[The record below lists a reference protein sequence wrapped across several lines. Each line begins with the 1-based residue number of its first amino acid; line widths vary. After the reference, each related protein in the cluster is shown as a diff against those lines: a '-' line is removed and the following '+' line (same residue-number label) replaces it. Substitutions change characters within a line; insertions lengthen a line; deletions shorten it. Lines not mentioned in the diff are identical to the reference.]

1 MMKIRGRI
9 FAVDDDELIVTM
21 LARALK
27 NEGYEVQFQTTPQDV
42 VANIIA
48 WQPDIVF
55 LDVDLAEEMTGFD
68 ILAVLKKDGVG
79 AEVVMLT
86 ADDSAESAIRAMKL
100 GAVEYFT
107 KPFNLD
113 EIKIIT
119 GNIIENIRH
128 KAEVDYHRERVCPY
142 FEHGLVG
149 ESALIKEIL
158 KTAEKLVQARAE
170 TILITG
176 ESGSGKE
183 VLARYLHCRRQK
195 AETAGQS
202 HSGPFFAVNCT
213 ALPENLIESELF
225 GHVKGAFTDARVD
238 KKGIFE
244 LAGDGTLL
252 LDEIGDMRLDLQ
264 AKLLRVLEER
274 TVRRLGGS
282 VDLPVE
288 ATVIVTTNKDLKAAA
303 EQGDFR
309 KDLFFRLST
318 FAMQLPPLRDRG
330 DDIVLL
336 ANHFLRY
343 FASKYLKKG
352 IKGFAVE
359 AEKAMLSYG
368 WPGNVRELRNLIERC
383 VVLEEAET
391 ITKEHLL
398 PNLDGW
404 AGSAPSASSRIILP
418 EEGLSLEELEKDLIR
433 QALERTGANQTKAAK
448 LLGLSYDTLRYQ
460 MKKFALT

>member
-1 MMKIRGRI
+1 MIKIRGRI

-27 NEGYEVQFQTTPQDV
+27 SEGYEVNFQTTPQDV

-68 ILAVLKKDGVG
+68 ILTALKKEGLD

-119 GNIIENIRH
+119 GNIIENIRR
-128 KAEVDYHRERVCPY
+128 KAEIDYHRKSACPY

-149 ESALIKEIL
+149 ESPSMMEIL
-158 KTAEKLVQARAE
+158 KKAEKLVQARAE

-183 VLARYLHCRRQK
+183 VLARHIHCRRQK
-195 AETAGQS
+195 AEGAGQ
-202 HSGPFFAVNCT
+202 GPFFAVNCT
-213 ALPENLIESELF
+213 ALPEHLIESELF
-225 GHVKGAFTDARVD
+225 GHVKGAFTDARSD
-238 KKGIFE
+238 KKGVFE

-264 AKLLRVLEER
+264 AKLLRVIEER

-318 FAMQLPPLRDRG
+318 FATELPPLRERG
-330 DDIVLL
+330 DDILLL
-336 ANHFLRY
+336 AHHFLLY
-343 FASKYLKKG
+343 FSSKYLKKG
-352 IKGFAVE
+352 IKGFSPE
-359 AEKAMLSYG
+359 AEKAMLFYG
-368 WPGNVRELRNLIERC
+368 WPGNVRELRNIIERC
-383 VVLEEAET
+383 VVLEEMET
-391 ITKEHLL
+391 ITREHLL
-398 PNLDGW
+398 PNLAGW
-404 AGSAPSASSRIILP
+404 ADSGPLASARIILP
-418 EEGLSLEELEKDLIR
+418 EEGLFLEELEKDLIR

-448 LLGLSYDTLRYQ
+448 LLGISYDTLRYQ
-460 MKKFALT
+460 MKKFELV

>member
-1 MMKIRGRI
+1 MKIRGRI

-27 NEGYEVQFQTTPQDV
+27 GEGYEVNFQTSPQDLIG
-42 VANIIA
+42 NIIA

-55 LDVDLAEEMTGFD
+55 LDVDLAEDVSGFE
-68 ILAVLKKDGVG
+68 ILAALKKEGIG

-86 ADDSAESAIRAMKL
+86 ADDSAESAVRAMKL
-100 GAVEYFT
+100 GAIEYFT

-119 GNIIENIRH
+119 GNIIENIRR
-128 KAEVDYHRERVCPY
+128 KAELDYHREKVCPY

-149 ESALIKEIL
+149 ESAQIREIL
-158 KTAEKLVQARAE
+158 RKAEKLVQARAE

-183 VLARYLHCRRQK
+183 VLARHFHCRLQNGD
-195 AETAGQS
+195 ATGPGQR
-202 HSGPFFAVNCT
+202 PFFAVNCT

-225 GHVKGAFTDARVD
+225 GHVKGAFTDARAD

-244 LAGDGTLL
+244 LAADGTLL

-264 AKLLRVLEER
+264 AKLLRVVEER

-288 ATVIVTTNKDLKAAA
+288 ATVIVTTNKNLKAAA
-303 EQGDFR
+303 EQGGFR
-309 KDLFFRLST
+309 KDLFFRLSA
-318 FAMQLPPLRDRG
+318 FSLELPPLRERG
-330 DDIVLL
+330 EDILL
-336 ANHFLRY
+336 VARHFLLY
-343 FASKYLKKG
+343 FASKYRKKG
-352 IKGFAVE
+352 IKEFSAE
-359 AEKAMLSYG
+359 AERAMLSYG
-368 WPGNVRELRNLIERC
+368 WPGNVRELRNMIERC
-383 VVLEEAET
+383 VVLEDMET

-398 PNLDGW
+398 PNMADW
-404 AGSAPSASSRIILP
+404 AGSELPATTGARILLP
-418 EEGLSLEELEKDLIR
+418 EQGLSLEELEKDLIR
-433 QALERTGANQTKAAK
+433 QALERTNSNQAKAAR
-448 LLGLSYDTLRYQ
+448 LLGISYDTLRYQ

>member
-1 MMKIRGRI
+1 MIKIRGRI

-27 NEGYEVQFQTTPQDV
+27 GEGYEVSFQTTPQDV

-68 ILAVLKKDGVG
+68 ILAAIKKEGLD

-119 GNIIENIRH
+119 GNIIENIRR
-128 KAEVDYHRERVCPY
+128 KAEIDYHRKNACPY

-149 ESALIKEIL
+149 DSPPMAEIF
-158 KTAEKLVQARAE
+158 KKAEKLVQAKAE

-183 VLARYLHCRRQK
+183 VLARHIHCRRQK
-195 AETAGQS
+195 AESAGQ
-202 HSGPFFAVNCT
+202 GPFLAVNCT
-213 ALPENLIESELF
+213 ALPEHLIESELF
-225 GHVKGAFTDARVD
+225 GHVKGAFTDARSD
-238 KKGIFE
+238 KKGVFE

-264 AKLLRVLEER
+264 AKLLRVVEER

-288 ATVIVTTNKDLKAAA
+288 AMVIVTTNKDLKAAA

-318 FAMQLPPLRDRG
+318 FATELPPLRERG
-330 DDIVLL
+330 DDILLL
-336 ANHFLRY
+336 ARHFLRY

-352 IKGFAVE
+352 IKGFSTE

-368 WPGNVRELRNLIERC
+368 WPGNVRELRNIIERC
-383 VVLEEAET
+383 VVLEEMET
-391 ITKEHLL
+391 ITREHLL
-398 PNLDGW
+398 PNLAGW
-404 AGSAPSASSRIILP
+404 AGSEASASERIILP
-418 EEGLSLEELEKDLIR
+418 ENGLSLEGLEKDLIR

-448 LLGLSYDTLRYQ
+448 LLGISYDTLRYQ
-460 MKKFALT
+460 MKKFALP

>member
-1 MMKIRGRI
+1 MIKIRGRI

-27 NEGYEVQFQTTPQDV
+27 SEGYEVHFQTTPQNV
-42 VANIIA
+42 IANILA

-68 ILAVLKKDGVG
+68 ILAAIKKEGLD

-119 GNIIENIRH
+119 GNIIENLRR
-128 KAEVDYHRERVCPY
+128 KAEIDYHRKNACPY

-149 ESALIKEIL
+149 ESPLILEIL
-158 KTAEKLVQARAE
+158 RTAEKLVQARAE

-195 AETAGQS
+195 AEGHSQS
-202 HSGPFFAVNCT
+202 PFFAVNCT

-225 GHVKGAFTDARVD
+225 GHVKGAFTDARSD

-244 LAGDGTLL
+244 LAADGTLL

-288 ATVIVTTNKDLKAAA
+288 ATVIVTTNKDLKTAA
-303 EQGDFR
+303 EQGGFR
-309 KDLFFRLST
+309 KDLFFRLSG
-318 FAMQLPPLRDRG
+318 FAMELPPLRNRG
-330 DDIVLL
+330 DDILLL
-336 ANHFLRY
+336 ARHFLRY
-343 FASKYLKKG
+343 FANKYLKKG
-352 IKGFAVE
+352 IKGFSVE
-359 AEKAMLSYG
+359 AEKAMLAYG
-368 WPGNVRELRNLIERC
+368 WPGNVRELRNIIERC
-383 VVLEEAET
+383 VVLEEMET
-391 ITKEHLL
+391 ITREHLL
-398 PNLDGW
+398 PKLEGW
-404 AGSAPSASSRIILP
+404 AGSEPSGSARIILP

-448 LLGLSYDTLRYQ
+448 LLGISYDTLRYQ
-460 MKKFALT
+460 MKKFALA

>member
-1 MMKIRGRI
+1 MKIRGRI

-27 NEGYEVQFQTTPQDV
+27 TEGYEVHFQTTPQDV
-42 VANIIA
+42 VANILS

-68 ILAVLKKDGVG
+68 ILAALKKEGC
-79 AEVVMLT
+79 AAAVVMLT

-119 GNIIENIRH
+119 GNIVENIRR
-128 KAEVDYHRERVCPY
+128 KAEIDYHRERVCPY
-142 FEHGLVG
+142 TTKGLVG
-149 ESALIKEIL
+149 ESPLVQEIL
-158 KTAEKLVQARAE
+158 QKAAKLAQARAE

-183 VLARYLHCRRQK
+183 VLARYIHCQRQR
-195 AETAGQS
+195 AEGVAQTQS
-202 HSGPFFAVNCT
+202 PFFAVNCT

-225 GHVKGAFTDARVD
+225 GHVKGAFTDARAD

-244 LAGDGTLL
+244 LAADGTLL

-274 TVRRLGGS
+274 TVRRLGGC

-288 ATVIVTTNKDLKAAA
+288 ATVILTTNKDLKAAA
-303 EQGDFR
+303 EQGSFR
-309 KDLFFRLST
+309 RDLFFRLST
-318 FAMQLPPLRDRG
+318 FALELPPLRVRG
-330 DDIVLL
+330 EDILLL
-336 ANHFLRY
+336 AHHFLRA
-343 FASKYLKKG
+343 FAGKYLKKG
-352 IKGFAVE
+352 IKGFSAA
-359 AEKAMLSYG
+359 AEKALLSYG

-391 ITKEHLL
+391 ITREHLL
-398 PNLDGW
+398 PYLTGW
-404 AGSAPSASSRIILP
+404 TGGGVAASSRIILP
-418 EEGLSLEELEKDLIR
+418 EEGLSLDELEKDLIR
-433 QALERTGANQTKAAK
+433 QALERTNANQTKAAK
-448 LLGLSYDTLRYQ
+448 LLGISYDTLRYQ
-460 MKKFALT
+460 IKKFALA

>member
-1 MMKIRGRI
+1 MKIRGRI
-9 FAVDDDELIVTM
+9 FAVDDDELIVSM

-27 NEGYEVQFQTTPQDV
+27 GEGYEVHFQTTPRDV
-42 VANIIA
+42 VANILA

-68 ILAVLKKDGVG
+68 ILAALKKERLA

-86 ADDSAESAIRAMKL
+86 ADDSAESAIRAMRL

-119 GNIIENIRH
+119 GNLIENIRR
-128 KAEVDYHRERVCPY
+128 KAEVDYHRARVCPY
-142 FEHGLVG
+142 VATGLIG
-149 ESALIKEIL
+149 GSPRMKEIL
-158 KTAEKLVQARAE
+158 NAAEKLALAKAE

-183 VLARYLHCRRQK
+183 VLARYLHCQRQR
-195 AETAGQS
+195 AEDVAQAQR
-202 HSGPFFAVNCT
+202 PFFAVNCT

-225 GHVKGAFTDARVD
+225 GHAKGAFTDARAD

-244 LAGDGTLL
+244 LAADGTLL

-288 ATVIVTTNKDLKAAA
+288 ATVILTTNKDLKAVAG
-303 EQGDFR
+303 QGGFR
-309 KDLFFRLST
+309 QDLFFRLST
-318 FAMQLPPLRDRG
+318 FALELPPLRERG
-330 DDIVLL
+330 DDIMLL
-336 ANHFLRY
+336 AEHFLQY
-343 FASKYLKKG
+343 FGGKYLKKG
-352 IKGFAVE
+352 IKGFSAE
-359 AEKAMLSYG
+359 AEKTMRSYG
-368 WPGNVRELRNLIERC
+368 WPGNVRELRNIIERC
-383 VVLEEAET
+383 VVLGEMET
-391 ITKEHLL
+391 IRPEHLL
-398 PNLDGW
+398 LCLTGW
-404 AGSAPSASSRIILP
+404 TPDRESAASSRFLLP
-418 EEGLSLEELEKDLIR
+418 EEGLNLDELEKDLIR
-433 QALERTGANQTKAAK
+433 QALERTNANQTKAAK
-448 LLGLSYDTLRYQ
+448 LLGISYDTLRYQ

>member
-1 MMKIRGRI
+1 MIKIRGRI

-27 NEGYEVQFQTTPQDV
+27 SEGYEVHFQTTPQDV

-68 ILAVLKKDGVG
+68 ILAAIKKEGLD

-119 GNIIENIRH
+119 GNIIENIRR
-128 KAEVDYHRERVCPY
+128 KAEIDYHRKNACPY
-142 FEHGLVG
+142 FEHGMVG
-149 ESALIKEIL
+149 ESVPMMEIY
-158 KTAEKLVQARAE
+158 KKAEKLVQARAG

-183 VLARYLHCRRQK
+183 VLARHIHCRWQK
-195 AETAGQS
+195 EEGAGQ
-202 HSGPFFAVNCT
+202 GPFFAVNCT
-213 ALPENLIESELF
+213 ALPEHLIESELF
-225 GHVKGAFTDARVD
+225 GHVKGAFTDARSD

-264 AKLLRVLEER
+264 AKLLRVIEER

-303 EQGDFR
+303 EKGDFR

-318 FAMQLPPLRDRG
+318 FAMALPPLRDRG
-330 DDIVLL
+330 DDILLL
-336 ANHFLRY
+336 AMHFLLY

-352 IKGFAVE
+352 VKGFSVE

-368 WPGNVRELRNLIERC
+368 WPGNVRELRNIIERC
-383 VVLEEAET
+383 VVLEEMEIVT
-391 ITKEHLL
+391 REHLL
-398 PNLDGW
+398 PNLAGW
-404 AGSAPSASSRIILP
+404 AGSASASARIILP
-418 EEGLSLEELEKDLIR
+418 EEGLFLEELEKDLIR
-433 QALERTGANQTKAAK
+433 QALERTGTNQTKAAK
-448 LLGLSYDTLRYQ
+448 LLGISYDTLRYQ
-460 MKKFALT
+460 MKKFALA